1 MNPQL
6 SMFQPLARTSDPMPS
21 HIAAAEM
28 LKSAKRETE
37 CAAILDALK
46 GSSLPLSYREVWSRL
61 RGRIGEAVEVQ
72 RRLNDLRAV
81 GLVANGETRRCKE
94 SGRVA
99 QTWRIVR

>member
-28 LKSAKRETE
+28 LNSAKRETE

-46 GSSLPLSYREVWSRL
+46 GSSISRTD
-61 RGRIGEAVEVQ
+61 GRQASA
-72 RRLNDLRAV
+72 RAM
-81 GLVANGETRRCKE
+81 ATRCCMPPDNCQ
-94 SGRVA
+94 G
-99 QTWRIVR
+99 